1 MEMPMSCH
9 TAPAAD
15 PAAALTPEVAR
26 VLVDNHARFRAF
38 LERRVGRRDVAE
50 EILQDAFVKGLDH
63 AGAVRDAESVT
74 AWFYRLLRNA
84 LVDHLRRRGAEQRA
98 LEQAAREP
106 AEDEPA
112 PDEAMMG
119 EVCRCVTALVETLK
133 PEYATALRRVDLEGT
148 SVKAFAEEAGISA
161 NNAAVRL
168 FRAREALRKQL
179 ERSCGTCTEHGCMTC
194 TCGVEGGGCR

>member
-1 MEMPMSCH
+1 MSCH
-9 TAPAAD
+9 AAQTPD
-15 PAAALTPEVAR
+15 PSAALTPEVAR
-26 VLVDNHARFRAF
+26 VLVDNHARFLAF
-38 LERRVGRRDVAE
+38 LERRVGSRELAE

-63 AGAVRDAESVT
+63 AATVRDAESVT

-84 LVDHLRRRGAEQRA
+84 LVDHLRRRGAAQRV
-98 LEQAAREP
+98 LEEVAREP
-106 AEDEPA
+106 VEDEPA

-119 EVCRCVTALVETLK
+119 EVCRCVTALLDTLK

-148 SVKAFAEEAGISA
+148 SVKGFAEEAGISA

-179 ERSCGTCTEHGCMTC
+179 ERSCGTCTQHGCLTC
-194 TCGVEGGGCR
+194 TCGSGGGCG

>member
-1 MEMPMSCH
+1 MSCRH
-9 TAPAAD
+9 NATAAD

-38 LERRVGRRDVAE
+38 LERRVGQRDVAE
-50 EILQDAFVKGLDH
+50 EILQDAFVKGLNH
-63 AGAVRDAESVT
+63 ASTVRDAESVT

-98 LEQAAREP
+98 LEEAAREP
-106 AEDEPA
+106 TEDEPA

-119 EVCRCVTALVETLK
+119 EVCRCVTALLDTLK

-168 FRAREALRKQL
+168 FRARESLRKQL

-194 TCGVEGGGCR
+194 TCAAGGGCG